1 MKNNSI
7 ALGTFDGLHL
17 GHKEVLF
24 ETKDGNGQPSALLFT
39 EHPQAVVKGQAP
51 PALFTEEAR
60 DALLTAWGIEPLSV
74 SFKEIYTLSP
84 EDFFYE
90 ILLKRFGACALS
102 CGEDYTF
109 GKKKTGNTE
118 VLKALCE
125 KENIPLHVAKTVCY
139 DGEPISS
146 TRIRAAIENGTMEE
160 ANAMLGRSFSIDFPV
175 VHGDARGRT
184 IDCPTINQKFPEGFV
199 QPKKGVYITRVTVDG
214 KAYAGVTNFGIR
226 PTIGTKA
233 LLAETFI
240 LGLNENLYGKKPL
253 VEFLTYVRPEQK
265 FDSFS
270 ALRAAIQSD
279 SRRAEEYF
287 KKACKK
293 DLNIVK

>member
-60 DALLTAWGIEPLSV
+60 DALLAEWGITPLTV

-109 GKKKTGNTE
+109 GKKKAGNTE

-125 KENIPLHVAKTVCY
+125 KENISLHVAKTVCY

-146 TRIRAAIENGTMEE
+146 TRIRAAIENGAMEE